1 MKRSYVMNIPNTEI
15 AVVITSPNESLERT
29 VSLTDRDALKKLKK
43 RVTNILNDAIDA
55 APPAEPAVER

>member
-1 MKRSYVMNIPNTEI
+1 MNIPNTEI

-29 VSLTDRDALKKLKK
+29 VSLSDRDALKKLKK

-55 APPAEPAVER
+55 APLTEPTVER

>member
-1 MKRSYVMNIPNTEI
+1 MNIPNTEI

-29 VSLTDRDALKKLKK
+29 VSLSDRDALKKLKK

-55 APPAEPAVER
+55 APSSTSSSTTRG